1 MSMLLMKSRGPLMC
15 VAAWILSGVTD
26 ACRHVLRYPVTQIK
40 QPTEFSMSKVLGWR
54 TVSGATY
61 IFIFILCSAFWGVK
75 PQGCGGW
82 KAKGTEELA
91 LDLLQI
97 MATQETPV
105 SLSSQCPAPQP
116 LFPAILLLISSFTVP
131 GFLLVT
137 LLTLAIAF
145 CFSLFMPEIR
155 LELQGFR
162 KQCWGISL

>member
-1 MSMLLMKSRGPLMC
+1 MEDSFRCHIYVYFHSLQCFL
-15 VAAWILSGVTD
+15 
-26 ACRHVLRYPVTQIK
+26 
-40 QPTEFSMSKVLGWR
+40 
-54 TVSGATY
+54 
-61 IFIFILCSAFWGVK
+61 GVK
-75 PQGCGGW
+75 PQGYGGW

-105 SLSSQCPAPQP
+105 SLSSQCPAPQL

-145 CFSLFMPEIR
+145 CLSLFIPEIR
-155 LELQGFR
+155 LWSCKALGNNAGASVCRVVNIRPSTVNALNKYSLQGLLFYMQIYND
-162 KQCWGISL
+162 KYNDIQPILTSQCVPTPCI